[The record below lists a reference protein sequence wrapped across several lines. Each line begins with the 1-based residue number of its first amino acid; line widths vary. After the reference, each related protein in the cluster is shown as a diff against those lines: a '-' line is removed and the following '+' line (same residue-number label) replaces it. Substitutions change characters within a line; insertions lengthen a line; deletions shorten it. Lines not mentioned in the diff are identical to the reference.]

1 MKKNFT
7 GEMLDDGQCIC
18 GICGGKNKMGGL
30 LNPMSPKP
38 TVACYHCMIK
48 MSAEAQGIT
57 VAEAERR
64 KNETM
69 RVTHFFIKLKMD
81 EYVAATGRDE
91 YPSLEEANQ
100 VLSYIMNVWNTFS
113 PDEKKAFEKEA
124 DLAHLFQP
132 VAMNWQYLLA
142 ISKPRRNELCPCGSG
157 KKYKACCVAKE
168 ENEKAEVEKYKRI
181 DTWVIRK
188 AMNLIAELTENK
200 TLNFGKLLEFY
211 FGARRLA
218 DARKY
223 GMTQQDMEEF
233 NEWLMN
239 DYYLNDE
246 QTPFIL
252 EELLAS
258 GQLSDHEEKLVTARI
273 DAPKSVYM
281 ITFIKK
287 GTGALLRNVFD
298 KKEVFVHDIGFSQST
313 RDGMTV
319 FVRIIPAG
327 DYHLLSGGHM
337 AYPANILDGKLKTI
351 IKAYKKSRRKEDINK
366 FLRKNGHIFGKLI

>member
-18 GICGGKNKMGGL
+18 GICGCKNKMGGL
-30 LNPMSPKP
+30 LNPMSPRP

-64 KNETM
+64 KNEAM
-69 RVTHFFIKLKMD
+69 RVTHFFIKMKMD
-81 EYVAATGRDE
+81 EYIAATGKEE
-91 YPSLEEANQ
+91 YPSIDLANQ
-100 VLSYIMNVWNTFS
+100 VLTYIMNVWNSFS
-113 PDEKKAFEKEA
+113 KDEKAAFEKES
-124 DLAHLFQP
+124 DLAPLFQSIK
-132 VAMNWQYLLA
+132 MNWQYLSA
-142 ISKPRRNELCPCGSG
+142 ESRQRRNDPCACGSG
-157 KKYKACCVAKE
+157 KKYKACCLTKE
-168 ENEKAEVEKYKRI
+168 ENEKAEVEKYKKV

-188 AMNLIAELTENK
+188 GMKRIAELTDNR
-200 TLNFGKLLEFY
+200 TLNFGKLLQFY
-211 FGARRLA
+211 FGAKRLA
-218 DARKY
+218 AAKKY
-223 GMTQQDMEEF
+223 GMTQQDVEEF

-252 EELLAS
+252 AALLAS
-258 GQLSDHEEKLVTARI
+258 GTLSGHEEKLVNARI
-273 DAPKSVYM
+273 SSPKSVYM
-281 ITFIKK
+281 VTFIKK

-313 RDGMTV
+313 RDGMAV
-319 FVRIIPAG
+319 FVRLFPAG
-327 DYHLLSGGHM
+327 GYYLLSGGHM

-351 IKAYKKSRRKEDINK
+351 INAYKKSRRQDGVNK
-366 FLRKNGHIFGKLI
+366 FLRKNGHIFGKLF

>member
-7 GEMLDDGQCIC
+7 GEILDDGQCIC
-18 GICGGKNKMGGL
+18 GICGGKDKMGGL

-69 RVTHFFIKLKMD
+69 RVTHLFIKMKMD
-81 EYVAATGRDE
+81 EYVAATGRKE
-91 YPSLEEANQ
+91 LPSLDEANHM
-100 VLSYIMNVWNTFS
+100 LSYIMNVWNTFL
-113 PDEKKAFEKEA
+113 PDEKEAFEKES
-124 DLAHLFQP
+124 DLAPLFQS

-142 ISKPRRNELCPCGSG
+142 KSKQQRNDLCACGSG
-157 KKYKACCVAKE
+157 KKYKACCLTKE
-168 ENEKAEVEKYKRI
+168 ENEKAEVEKYKKV

-211 FGARRLA
+211 FGAGRLA

-239 DYYLNDE
+239 DFYLNDE

-252 EELLAS
+252 AELLAS
-258 GQLSDHEEKLVTARI
+258 GQLSGHEEKLVTARI

-281 ITFIKK
+281 VTFIKK

-298 KKEVFVHDIGFSQST
+298 KKEVFVHDTGFSQST
-313 RDGMTV
+313 REGMAV
-319 FVRIIPAG
+319 FVRIFPAG

-337 AYPANILDGKLKTI
+337 AYPPNVLDEKLETI
-351 IKAYKKSRRKEDINK
+351 IKAYKKSRRKDGINK
-366 FLRKNGHIFGKLI
+366 FLRANGHIFGKLF